1 MDKYAIIVAGGTG
14 VRMGSNIPK
23 QFMLLHNKPV
33 LWHTLTTFLNSYA
46 DLKIMLVLPGSHLGT
61 GQKMIASIPNKYRIT
76 LIPGGTTRFN
86 SVQHGLREIPPDSL
100 VFIHDAVRCLA
111 TANLIHRCYDET
123 LEYGNAIPAIMLT
136 DSIRIETDTGSET
149 IDRRKLRAV
158 QTPQTFLSNDIKRA
172 FLQDYRESFTDE
184 ASVAESVGQPIH
196 LVEGE
201 ITNIKI
207 THPIDLLIA
216 EQILSER
223 AFIR

>member
-23 QFMLLHNKPV
+23 QFMLLNDKPV
-33 LWHTLTTFLNSYA
+33 LWHTLTTFLNSYG
-46 DLKIMLVLPGSHLGT
+46 DLKVMLVLPEMYFET
-61 GQKMIASIPNKYRIT
+61 GQNVIASIPDKYRIT
-76 LIPGGTTRFN
+76 LIPGGATRFH
-86 SVQHGLREIPPDSL
+86 SVQQGLREVPPNSM

-123 LEYGNAIPAIMLT
+123 LKYANAIPAIPLT
-136 DSIRIETDTGSET
+136 DSIRVETAKGSET
-149 IDRRKLRAV
+149 IDRKKLRAV
-158 QTPQTFLSNDIKRA
+158 QTPQTFFSDAIKSA
-172 FLQDYRESFTDE
+172 FLQDYQEGFTDE

-207 THPIDLLIA
+207 TRPIDLLIA
-216 EQILSER
+216 EQILAER